1 MDLTHL
7 VGAFQEDIIPLHSHL
22 WGLRSDLDHGSHEI
36 VGDDIDPGDEAV
48 HPGLPLPLLGHL
60 EGLVP
65 PGQDGRV
72 AQLGRGGAGSAADKL
87 FDGQ

>member
-1 MDLTHL
+1 M
-7 VGAFQEDIIPLHSHL
+7 
-22 WGLRSDLDHGSHEI
+22 
-36 VGDDIDPGDEAV
+36 GDDVNPGDETL
-48 HPGLPLPLLGHL
+48 HPGLPLPLFGHL